1 MENLW
6 KFKAMGYRLSDLND
20 QAEYNHL
27 LKRFADEEE
36 RTNLKN
42 LLYDQHP
49 IKRTP
54 STEKD

>member
-6 KFKAMGYRLSDLND
+6 KFKAMGYRLSDLTD
-20 QAEYNHL
+20 QAEYDQM

-36 RTNLKN
+36 RANLKN

-49 IKRTP
+49 LKRNP
-54 STEKD
+54 SAEKD

>member
-6 KFKAMGYRLSDLND
+6 KFKAMGYRLSDLTD
-20 QAEYNHL
+20 QAEYNHM
-27 LKRFADEEE
+27 LKRFRDEEE

-54 STEKD
+54 PAEED